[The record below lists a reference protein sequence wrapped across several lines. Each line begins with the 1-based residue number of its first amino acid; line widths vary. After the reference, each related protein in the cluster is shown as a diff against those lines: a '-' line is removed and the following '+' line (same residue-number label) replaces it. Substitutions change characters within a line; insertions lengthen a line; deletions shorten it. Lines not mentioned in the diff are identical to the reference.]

1 MHITVVVP
9 VGLQSAVKQN
19 KWQECMII
27 APSMSLCSLE
37 SIYLNSKSTQFAF
50 KLLSKPES
58 GTRRGE
64 LLRACLACKHS
75 THARNVRK
83 NPKIVVASGGDGRAA
98 CRPLCDRHGTE
109 RGGPTKCARS
119 APERELHHSATS
131 IPPLSTPG
139 REFDRSVLLGR
150 QCSVCIHG
158 VMIERTIVRRQ
169 CSVPCGGV
177 AHVLNRRRVVK
188 LLF

>member
-1 MHITVVVP
+1 MRINVVVP
-9 VGLQSAVKQN
+9 VGLQSDLKQN
-19 KWQECMII
+19 KWQECII
-27 APSMSLCSLE
+27 LALSMSLCSLA

-83 NPKIVVASGGDGRAA
+83 SPKIVVASGGDGRAA

-109 RGGPTKCARS
+109 RGAFFSAAQLDIYAPCLCMERS
-119 APERELHHSATS
+119 TFSFQLSA
-131 IPPLSTPG
+131 
-139 REFDRSVLLGR
+139 
-150 QCSVCIHG
+150 
-158 VMIERTIVRRQ
+158 
-169 CSVPCGGV
+169 
-177 AHVLNRRRVVK
+177 AANK
-188 LLF
+188 L